1 MTEPSRMIRLFSSR
15 VPPDWLQQPGPGPGP
30 GWPGDFDILDPQPAQ
45 IQLADIAH
53 GLAGKFRFAGQ
64 SPIRKTV
71 ARHSLEVAD
80 RCTAPIAKVWG
91 LFHDAAEA
99 YLGDIP
105 TPHKRVMEIAGR
117 SLADIEVGILGAI
130 AARFALPCD
139 VPMEIALEINA
150 ADKWALHR
158 DLRTLWH
165 DFAGGEKIAMLPESG
180 RVCHDRAAW
189 LLAAGG
195 AVAEMRRIHRGEEEG
210 LGIG

>member
-1 MTEPSRMIRLFSSR
+1 MTEPSRMMRLFSS
-15 VPPDWLQQPGPGPGP
+15 VPPSDDPLWL
-30 GWPGDFDILDPQPAQ
+30 GDFDILDPQPAQ
-45 IQLADIAH
+45 IRLADIAH

-105 TPHKRVMEIAGR
+105 TPHKHLLWVQTGAEIRPAEVAR
-117 SLADIEVGILGAI
+117 TLRPFWQIEARILAAI
-130 AARFALPCD
+130 AQRFDLPWPIPAD
-139 VPMEIALEINA
+139 VAAEVHA
-150 ADKWALHR
+150 ADEWALDR
-158 DLRTLWH
+158 DQRTLWH
-165 DFAGGEKIAMLPESG
+165 DFDGGEKIAMLPESG

-189 LLAAGG
+189 LVAAGESR
-195 AVAEMRRIHRGEEEG
+195 AISRGRC
-210 LGIG
+210 LLRCS